1 VLSIVS
7 LAVQLPGA
15 KKIVELKERGG
26 QREPL
31 PKALW
36 DSPDLR
42 LVDEGRAL
50 RALSNFQTWKKLA
63 LNLFTSL
70 PNPIKLG

>member
-1 VLSIVS
+1 MSWYRGSPMCARMVKE
-7 LAVQLPGA
+7 LPDS
-15 KKIVELKERGG
+15 LKERGG

-42 LVDEGRAL
+42 PVDEGRAL
-50 RALSNFQTWKKLA
+50 RALSNIQ
-63 LNLFTSL
+63 
-70 PNPIKLG
+70 

>member
-1 VLSIVS
+1 MLSIVS
-7 LAVQLPGA
+7 LAVELPGA

-42 LVDEGRAL
+42 PVDEGRAL
-50 RALSNFQTWKKLA
+50 RALSNFQ
-63 LNLFTSL
+63 
-70 PNPIKLG
+70 